1 MGMGSKFGQG
11 EQCCLQLSEDICC
24 LQSRVK
30 IVRGVRGGDF
40 IGTLLHKTLNKYK
53 EFIILRFHIVVII
66 GAFCILA

>member
-11 EQCCLQLSEDICC
+11 EQCCLQLGEDICC

-40 IGTLLHKTLNKYK
+40 IGTLLH
-53 EFIILRFHIVVII
+53 
-66 GAFCILA
+66 

>member
-11 EQCCLQLSEDICC
+11 EQCCLQSSEDICC
-24 LQSRVK
+24 LQSRVM
-30 IVRGVRGGDF
+30 IVRGGAF

-66 GAFCILA
+66 GTFCILA